1 MLLVSIKIVSIK
13 YKKSPIILLVI
24 FLYVK
29 IFDCES
35 EIDLE
40 IAINEYLLENPN
52 DILKDIKYAVST
64 FYDGREQIYCFSA
77 LLIFQ

>member
-1 MLLVSIKIVSIK
+1 M
-13 YKKSPIILLVI
+13 VI
-24 FLYVK
+24 FLFVK
-29 IFDCES
+29 IFDCDT

-40 IAINEYLLENPN
+40 IAINDFLSENKDLN
-52 DILKDIKYAVST
+52 LKDITYSVST